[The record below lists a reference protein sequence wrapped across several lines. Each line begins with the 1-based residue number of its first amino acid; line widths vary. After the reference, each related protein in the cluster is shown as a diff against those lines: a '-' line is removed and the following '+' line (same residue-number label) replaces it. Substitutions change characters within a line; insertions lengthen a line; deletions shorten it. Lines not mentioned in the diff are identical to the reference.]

1 MLIKLVF
8 IFFSEL
14 ETFSKTEVPDE
25 QSNIFQKYSKTLLF
39 KYATKQCQVL
49 AMIEIILFHN

>member
-39 KYATKQCQVL
+39 KYATNNAKYLQ
-49 AMIEIILFHN
+49 